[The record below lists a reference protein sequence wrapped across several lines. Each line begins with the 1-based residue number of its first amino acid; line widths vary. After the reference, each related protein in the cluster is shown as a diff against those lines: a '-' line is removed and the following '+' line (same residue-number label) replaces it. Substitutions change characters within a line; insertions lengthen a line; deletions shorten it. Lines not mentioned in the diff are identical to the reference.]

1 MLPLSHNYSGE
12 QKKSYKIRCT
22 KNNVILLTGLKFNKS
37 DLTQNDCNE
46 YLWKISSP
54 CKKCIA
60 CSSIRHCRFT
70 FLSECSLVVAPL
82 RCV

>member
-37 DLTQNDCNE
+37 DLMQNWW
-46 YLWKISSP
+46 L
-54 CKKCIA
+54 
-60 CSSIRHCRFT
+60 
-70 FLSECSLVVAPL
+70 
-82 RCV
+82 